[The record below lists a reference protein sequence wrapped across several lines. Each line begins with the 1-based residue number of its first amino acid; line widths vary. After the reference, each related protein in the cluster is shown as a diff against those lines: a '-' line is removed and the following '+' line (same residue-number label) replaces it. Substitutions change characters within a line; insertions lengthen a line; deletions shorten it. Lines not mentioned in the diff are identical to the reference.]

1 MGHKMDGTE
10 PTGERKATKGC
21 RIGCLSMLAFFTA
34 LIYWIAIGQSPS
46 NYLTYRM
53 YRPDKKKNNNIE
65 EVTGIRFPSFKLL
78 SQKISDNSIVG
89 GLYYDAKLEFDE
101 VPNDGFYQ
109 KLDSLCELGV
119 ITGPARHEN
128 KKRWKL
134 YDVSYNPGLTD
145 EYFFKLIL
153 RNRRNIHRI
162 IYYTIAINRGQKEW
176 RMRICDSYE
185 AYYSESELRID

>member
-1 MGHKMDGTE
+1 MEKKMDGTE
-10 PTGERKATKGC
+10 VTGERKATKGC
-21 RIGCLSMLAFFTA
+21 RIGCLSMLVLFTA

-46 NYLTYRM
+46 NYLTYRK
-53 YRPDKKKNNNIE
+53 YRPDKKNNNIE
-65 EVTGIRFPSFKLL
+65 EVTGIIFPSFKLL
-78 SQKISDNSIVG
+78 SQKISDNSIIG

-101 VPNDGFYQ
+101 VPNEEFYQ
-109 KLDSLCELGV
+109 KLDSLCELGI

-128 KKRWKL
+128 KKVWKL

-153 RNRRNIHRI
+153 RDRRNIHRI
-162 IYYTIAINRGQKEW
+162 IVYTVAINRGQKEW

-185 AYYSESELRID
+185 GYYSETELKMD

>member
-53 YRPDKKKNNNIE
+53 YRPDKKNNNIE